1 MIKIY
6 ENIENKNLEAL
17 YKWKKKMLELKIT
30 EYPEQKKQSVIDI
43 KSVLVY
49 KLGKGVDY
57 VQTL

>member
-57 VQTL
+57 V